1 MIRRDF
7 GRCWTLLMGAALVL
21 AAVAGPA
28 GAQQILL
35 DKPVKAGELTLF
47 PDLNNESIY
56 YYVCDKARVAT
67 DAAGTPQFSFLRY
80 VENVRSGADQAE
92 AREGEGGGIVHALVT
107 LGVTPE
113 QLADAN
119 RELQRVKAGARIQ
132 GPVVFKSG
140 RFGLVSSFTD
150 TKGNLTKQV
159 VGLGNAPL
167 LDGEKAAISMQ
178 LTKLGAKILWQ
189 SFEMPAP
196 DISFHFEMDM
206 SGFRSPKRATIDADW
221 SKVYDHRAFGA
232 GIATSYLAAEVK
244 DSFDE
249 LRTTN
254 AIKITQIGEDDKM
267 DAVIATAYK
276 MIQDRMFEPFGGTG
290 TPSISSLAGG
300 AGGQPSLLDR
310 ATTRLKEATAD
321 VKAANADIRKDNDA
335 TRARD
340 DKARVEQGKA
350 AGDEVRA
357 QQSGIAA
364 RLAEDEAVVAQRRAD
379 AAAVYAAGLKL
390 TPGVMAA
397 PQRPTPDE
405 PVKPVTD
412 DQAKPTDD
420 KAKEPVGEPTPNTS
434 GGADAAKIIAGGDF
448 GDEEVVTQKTID
460 AANKRAATTKAQADA
475 AKLKADKLR
484 KEADGLLATAAQSS
498 TAATPTSGALKK
510 EKEAPTLSIVAM
522 LEMKKVKQSGTFHF
536 DMNKYTP
543 DNMTLSFSE
552 NIGDFRSLKGNSAHF
567 REVNL
572 DDPLFKQREL
582 VAMVDVANAQDF
594 GQFVNF
600 VNVQMR
606 KKHATG
612 EQSDDEVR
620 VDRNNFNKEGNNF
633 KLMYGW
639 KGDNDRRKWMEYEVQ
654 ATWNLIGGKTVVEP
668 WKSSTSGTI
677 GLAPPYRRRTVTIDG
692 SPETLQQA
700 DVRAVTVQVFYD
712 VAGAEQSK
720 QVTLNVAKG
729 VSGEKVEILTAP
741 DNTNYAY
748 QMTWQLKG
756 NKTLSTPRQTTVS
769 DMLFVDELP
778 R

>member
-1 MIRRDF
+1 MSALL
-7 GRCWTLLMGAALVL
+7 TLGAGVGTAT
-21 AAVAGPA
+21 
-28 GAQQILL
+28 AQQILL

-56 YYVCDKARVAT
+56 YYVPDKARIAT

-92 AREGEGGGIVHALVT
+92 AREGEGGGILHALVT

-167 LDGEKAAISMQ
+167 LDGEKAAVSMQ

-189 SFEMPAP
+189 SFEMPTP

-221 SKVYDHRAFGA
+221 SKVYSHRSFGA
-232 GIATSYLAAEVK
+232 GVATSFLAAEIK
-244 DSFDE
+244 DTFDE
-249 LRTTN
+249 LRTTD
-254 AIKITQIGEDDKM
+254 AIKITQVGEDDKM
-267 DAVIATAYK
+267 DAVVATAYK

-290 TPSISSLAGG
+290 TPSISSLAGS

-310 ATTRLKEATAD
+310 ATTRLKEAAAD
-321 VKAANADIRKDNDA
+321 VKATNAEIRKENDA

-350 AGDEVRA
+350 AGDGVRA
-357 QQSGIAA
+357 EQAGIAA
-364 RLAEDEAVVAQRRAD
+364 QVAEAEAEAAQRRAD
-379 AAAVYAAGLKL
+379 AAAAYAAGLKL
-390 TPGVMAA
+390 SPGVTANA
-397 PQRPTPDE
+397 PKPTTDE
-405 PVKPVTD
+405 PVKPTPDNTVK
-412 DQAKPTDD
+412 QPTDD
-420 KAKEPVGEPTPNTS
+420 KAKDDGVGQPTPNTS
-434 GGADAAKIIAGGDF
+434 GGADAAKIIAGGNFEAED
-448 GDEEVVTQKTID
+448 VVTQSTID
-460 AANKRAATTKAQADA
+460 QANKRAATARTQAEA
-475 AKLKADKLR
+475 ARAKADKLR
-484 KEADGLLATAAQSS
+484 KEADGLLATAVQSS
-498 TAATPTSGALKK
+498 TAATPTSGPQKQ

-543 DNMTLSFSE
+543 DNMVLSFSE

-612 EQSDDEVR
+612 ELSDDEVR
-620 VDRNNFNKEGNNF
+620 VDRNNFNKEGNAF

-639 KGDNDRRKWMEYEVQ
+639 KGDDDRRKWMEYEYQ
-654 ATWNLIGGKTVVEP
+654 ATWNLIGGRTVVQP
-668 WKSSTSGTI
+668 WKTSTSGTI

-756 NKTLSTPRQTTVS
+756 NKTLSVPRQTTVS

-778 R
+778 AR